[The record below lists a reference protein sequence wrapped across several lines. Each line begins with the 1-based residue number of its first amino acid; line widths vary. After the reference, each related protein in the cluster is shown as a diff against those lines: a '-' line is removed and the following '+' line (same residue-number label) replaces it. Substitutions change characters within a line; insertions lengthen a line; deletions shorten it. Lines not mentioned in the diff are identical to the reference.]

1 MTGTSMAS
9 PYVAGVAGLML
20 AVNPTLTSAQIGG
33 ILRRT
38 ARPLAGSDFRW
49 RDDAGV
55 GAIDP
60 ERCLDEAVAM
70 RAQRDIT

>member
-33 ILRRT
+33 VLRRT

-70 RAQRDIT
+70 RAERDIT

>member
-1 MTGTSMAS
+1 MAS

-20 AVNPTLTSAQIGG
+20 AESDADVGADRW

-38 ARPLAGSDFRW
+38 ARLLAGSDFRW

-70 RAQRDIT
+70 RAERDIT